1 MPSQLTDELQQRFGF
16 QQFRPGQ
23 AEILTALLAGRD
35 AIAVLPTGSGKSL
48 LYQFVAPHLTGLILV
63 VSPLISLMSDQAM
76 RIRTAHI
83 GSVAVLNSQLTPVEK
98 NQILRRL
105 SQYKFLFVAPET
117 LQQPQVQQAI
127 QRVQLALFV
136 VDEAHCISSWGPD
149 FRPSYLL
156 LGQVR
161 QQLKPA
167 LTLALTATATPKV
180 FRDIQ
185 HELMLPAQTAH
196 YRASVNRSNLFLR
209 LERISH
215 ADDKQV
221 RLQALID
228 LGVPTLIYVA
238 TRHQAQALAQ
248 YLQLKTNR
256 QVAYY
261 HGGLS
266 GIERYRIQQ
275 LFLQDQL
282 GIVVATNAFGMGIDK
297 SNLRLVIHYDLPAN
311 FENYLQEIGRAGRDG
326 QLALTV
332 IFVDETDF
340 AKQGQRIKN
349 GQLTT
354 IEIQNF
360 FAHPDDRQELN
371 DSQLGVLAAYAQTQL
386 PVAQV
391 TAILQQ
397 TSQLRAQQRQA
408 FWQFLNSRTC
418 LRQQLCDYFDAKPP
432 EIHHDQWCCSQSE
445 DESLSALLQR
455 LPLVETAAADQ
466 APLQSVAT
474 VLTALFD

>member
-1 MPSQLTDELQQRFGF
+1 MTNTLLSELQQRFKF
-16 QQFRPGQ
+16 DKFRPGQ
-23 AEILTALLAGRD
+23 QEILTALLAGHD

-48 LYQFVAPHLTGLILV
+48 LYQFMAPHLSGLILV

-76 RIRTAHI
+76 RIHAAHL
-83 GSVAVLNSQLTPVEK
+83 GPVAVLNSQLTPREK
-98 NQILRRL
+98 SQILRQL
-105 SQYKFLFVAPET
+105 NQYKFLFVAPET
-117 LQQPQVQQAI
+117 LQQPAIQQAI
-127 QRVQLALFV
+127 RQVKLALFV

-161 QQLKPA
+161 QQLQPQ

-180 FRDIQ
+180 FKDIQ
-185 HELMLPAQTAH
+185 RELALPASTAH
-196 YRASVNRSNLFLR
+196 YRASVNRPNLFLR
-209 LERISH
+209 LERL
-215 ADDKQV
+215 AQPDDKQA
-221 RLQALID
+221 RLQPLLD
-228 LGVPTLIYVA
+228 LNVPTLIYVA
-238 TRHQAQALAQ
+238 TRHQAEALAQ
-248 YLQLKTNR
+248 YLQLKTKR
-256 QVAYY
+256 QVDYY
-261 HGGLS
+261 HGGLP

-332 IFVDETDF
+332 IFVDDDDF

-354 IEIQNF
+354 TEIQNF
-360 FAHPDDRQELN
+360 FAHPKDSQQLN
-371 DSQLGVLAAYAQTQL
+371 ESQLGVLAAYAQTKL

-408 FWQFLNSRTC
+408 FWQFLNSKTC
-418 LRQQLCDYFDAKPP
+418 LRQQLCDYFDARPP
-432 EIHHDQWCCSQSE
+432 QIDHDQWCCSQSS
-445 DESLSALLQR
+445 DESLTALLAR
-455 LPLVETAAADQ
+455 LPLTADLTAAQ
-466 APLQSVAT
+466 APLSSISAA
-474 VLTALFD
+474 LTQLFD

>member
-1 MPSQLTDELQQRFGF
+1 MTVPLTDELQQRFGY

-23 AEILTALLAGRD
+23 AEIIAALLAGQD

-48 LYQFVAPHLTGLILV
+48 LYQFMAPHLSGLILV
-63 VSPLISLMSDQAM
+63 VSPLISLMSDQAL
-76 RIRTAHI
+76 RIRNAHL
-83 GSVAVLNSQLTPVEK
+83 GPVAVLNSQLTPREK
-98 NQILRRL
+98 QQILRQL
-105 SQYKFLFVAPET
+105 AQYKFLFVAPET
-117 LQQPQVQQAI
+117 LQQPFIQQAI
-127 QRVQLALFV
+127 KRVPLALFV

-161 QQLKPA
+161 RQLQPP
-167 LTLALTATATPKV
+167 LTLALTATATPRV
-180 FRDIQ
+180 FQDIQ
-185 HELMLPAQTAH
+185 RELALPATTAH

-209 LERISH
+209 LERITQP
-215 ADDKQV
+215 ADKNA
-221 RLQALID
+221 RLEPLLA

-238 TRHQAQALAQ
+238 TRHQAETLTQ
-248 YLQLKTNR
+248 YLQLKTAR
-256 QVAYY
+256 PIAYY

-282 GIVVATNAFGMGIDK
+282 GIIVATNAFGMGIDK

-332 IFVDETDF
+332 IFVDELDF

-349 GQLTT
+349 SQLTST
-354 IEIQNF
+354 EIQNF
-360 FAHPDDRQELN
+360 FAHPDDRQQLN
-371 DSQLGVLAAYAQTQL
+371 DGQLGVLAAYAQTQL

-391 TAILQQ
+391 NDILQQ
-397 TSQLRAQQRQA
+397 TSRLRAQQRQA
-408 FWQFLNSRTC
+408 FWQFLN
-418 LRQQLCDYFDAKPP
+418 
-432 EIHHDQWCCSQSE
+432 
-445 DESLSALLQR
+445 
-455 LPLVETAAADQ
+455 
-466 APLQSVAT
+466 
-474 VLTALFD
+474 